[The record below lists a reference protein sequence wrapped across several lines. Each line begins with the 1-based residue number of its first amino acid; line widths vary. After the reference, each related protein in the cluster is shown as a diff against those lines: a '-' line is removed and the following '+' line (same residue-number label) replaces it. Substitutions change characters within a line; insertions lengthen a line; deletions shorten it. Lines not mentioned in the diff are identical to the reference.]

1 LNFRKITF
9 TWLVVAGSAVLA
21 GSALLTGCGSQPN
34 ITASHPANR
43 LDVSAVELGNIRS
56 WLAARS
62 LLMRSMSVT
71 GDITLDNNGETNS
84 ASFSLKS
91 KRIDPDGNRIDS
103 LSIEV
108 IGPFGIKVARF
119 LASPQQYEFYD
130 VLHDQTLSGTT
141 DTKSLEDLTQLQGV
155 SLEMMS
161 DLIYGLT
168 GDDLSP
174 NDSVRLYTSA
184 ESHFVLIS
192 QGVNRNATSMLDLE
206 GSLPNDSSAG
216 NLTLVRYRRWNG
228 ILDPMADRTRPAVSV
243 RFSEPIVVNGVSI
256 PQHIEAKAGAN
267 TLTLAYDH
275 IEVNQPA
282 LTVKIKMPNP

>member
-1 LNFRKITF
+1 LGFRDNKFALIT
-9 TWLVVAGSAVLA
+9 VLA
-21 GSALLTGCGSQPN
+21 GTLLAGCGSAPK
-34 ITASHPANR
+34 TTVSHSANR
-43 LDVSAVELGNIRS
+43 LDVGAVERGNIRS

-62 LLMRSMSVT
+62 LLARSMSVT
-71 GDITLDNNGETNS
+71 GDITLDNNGESNA

-91 KRIDPDGNRIDS
+91 KRLNADGNRIDS
-103 LSIEV
+103 LSVEV

-119 LASPQQYEFYD
+119 LASPVQYEFYD
-130 VLHDQTLSGTT
+130 VLHDQTLSGAT

-155 SLEMMS
+155 TLEMMS
-161 DLIYGLT
+161 DLIYGLA

-174 NDSVRLYTSA
+174 NDSVRFYSTG
-184 ESHFVLIS
+184 ESHYVLIS
-192 QGVNRNATSMLDLE
+192 QDVNAKATSMLDLE
-206 GSLPNDSSAG
+206 GALPNDSSAG

-228 ILDPMADRTRPAVSV
+228 ILNPMEDRTRPAVSV

-275 IEVNQPA
+275 VEVNPPA
-282 LTVKIKMPNP
+282 LTVKIKMPSP